1 MTLVRVIEN
10 VSVSEH
16 HSRQSKIG
24 MELQPAGFGS
34 GTHIPLMGSPFADFQ
49 VTGEGASARR
59 WDRQD
64 TQVGCGCFVQH
75 YSLVCGAGGG
85 VGGERT
91 KHVCNLIAL
100 MCPPAQEPK

>member
-1 MTLVRVIEN
+1 
-10 VSVSEH
+10 
-16 HSRQSKIG
+16 

-85 VGGERT
+85 AGGERT